1 MTTSAAHA
9 LDRQDV
15 VLLIADGAEGS
26 YPLDPIR
33 LMKGC
38 FLVSQLGRP
47 EWRALFDFRPYD
59 YGPFDSDVYRS
70 RDGLVSRGLLQVER
84 RGRYGSYALTDAGEE
99 RARELRAQIGE
110 DDAEWFAQIG
120 RYVTTRSFNDLL
132 DEVYADYPD
141 FATRSRYSRA

>member
-1 MTTSAAHA
+1 MTDFPATH

-47 EWRALFDFRPYD
+47 AWKELFRFEPYD

-70 RDGLVSRGLLQVER
+70 RDALVSRGLLAAAPA
-84 RGRYGSYALTDAGEE
+84 GRYSTYSLTAAGRE
-99 RARELRAQIGE
+99 RVASLRAALGSNA
-110 DDAEWFAQIG
+110 DWFAQIG
-120 RYVTTRSFNDLL
+120 RYVTSRSFTDLL
-132 DEVYADYPD
+132 DEVYAQYPE
-141 FATRSRYSRA
+141 FATKSRYANA